1 MELTGSMCKLFVTCI
16 LLMGCH
22 VEVSNDMKSFINL
35 WAQSCFV
42 LIFILALI
50 LNSIHYFH
58 PEDGSLVH
66 DDIWDLN
73 NSKWILL

>member
-1 MELTGSMCKLFVTCI
+1 MYKFFVICI
-16 LLMGCH
+16 LLKGCH

-58 PEDGSLVH
+58 PEDGSLVR
-66 DDIWDLN
+66 DDIWYLN